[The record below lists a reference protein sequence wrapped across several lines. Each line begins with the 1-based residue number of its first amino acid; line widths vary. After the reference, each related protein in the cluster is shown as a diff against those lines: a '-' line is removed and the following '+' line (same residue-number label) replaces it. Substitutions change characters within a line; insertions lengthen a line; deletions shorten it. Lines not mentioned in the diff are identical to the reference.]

1 MSTFVGGMFHR
12 VQVAL
17 GWTPAPSPAAAP
29 PARPSPEPATNAV
42 LRDLEQRRAKVLKA
56 RRAAEAYQAAVDR
69 AAYEA
74 ERERWTQAREAILDA
89 IAASD
94 HGVYWPGDPGAVPR
108 DRLGGF
114 RRRHPFVAG
123 VLDIVLGGRS

>member
-1 MSTFVGGMFHR
+1 MSVRAFVRR
-12 VQVAL
+12 VL
-17 GWTPAPSPAAAP
+17 GSGP
-29 PARPSPEPATNAV
+29 PVPPPPPVLPPENAV
-42 LRDLEQRRAKVLKA
+42 RRDLEQRRAKVLKA
-56 RRAAEAYQAAVDR
+56 QRAAQAYQAAVER

-94 HGVYWPGDPGAVPR
+94 HGVYWPGDRGAVPL

-114 RRRHPFVAG
+114 RRRHPFIAG
-123 VLDIVLGGRS
+123 VLDIVLGG